1 MDIVKIGIIGVLGAL
16 LAIQFKSEKS
26 EYGTYIAVAV
36 SLFIFFNITLRLRVI
51 VDTIEDISSGLQIK
65 TSYMVTLLKILGI
78 TYVAEFASFICK
90 DSGYQAIAQQ
100 IEIFSKLTILALSM
114 PILTALL
121 TTIREF
127 LT

>member
-16 LAIQFKSEKS
+16 LAIQFKSEKP

-78 TYVAEFASFICK
+78 TYVAEF
-90 DSGYQAIAQQ
+90 
-100 IEIFSKLTILALSM
+100 
-114 PILTALL
+114 
-121 TTIREF
+121 
-127 LT
+127 